1 LAFKE
6 LANGGIFGNQ
16 SGNEFGY
23 GIQYKN
29 ADVNDDGTFNEK
41 DCFALLQHL
50 TGAKT
55 LVDTFNLNKTL
66 RIIAQTRYDSIGKS
80 NWNSFATPLGS
91 SYSFDINT
99 GKSIDSLNFTMA
111 WKGDANLSHSSTPKS
126 NNLTSMSVR
135 AASVSNEINAS
146 ILTEVVG
153 DSVYAY
159 ITLDPLSQN
168 VVGTQ
173 FQLNYD
179 NSVLTFKGIKF
190 TTKGAPTNF
199 ATDKGAYVNIGSLI
213 SDGSTSLDN
222 TTTYKVS
229 FSSSS
234 KLNNM
239 LGLVSIGTT
248 DAVNKSGQS
257 LKIRMN

>member
-1 LAFKE
+1 
-6 LANGGIFGNQ
+6 
-16 SGNEFGY
+16 
-23 GIQYKN
+23 
-29 ADVNDDGTFNEK
+29 
-41 DCFALLQHL
+41 
-50 TGAKT
+50 
-55 LVDTFNLNKTL
+55 
-66 RIIAQTRYDSIGKS
+66 
-80 NWNSFATPLGS
+80 
-91 SYSFDINT
+91 
-99 GKSIDSLNFTMA
+99 MA
-111 WKGDANLSHSSTPKS
+111 WKGDVNLSHSSTPKT

-173 FQLNYD
+173 FQINYD

-190 TTKGAPTNF
+190 TTKGSPTNF